1 MRTEGLG
8 LVSSESIR
16 YLTLSF
22 EILNNNKLS
31 QQQ

>member
-1 MRTEGLG
+1 MRAEGLG

-22 EILNNNKLS
+22 EILNNKKS
-31 QQQ
+31 GQQ